1 MVSCK
6 KAFLNSSNFSFHGMP
21 GNIPISNSVF
31 FLSVAALEANDCHL
45 GEKNVN
51 APTPL
56 SATYD
61 IPETSL
67 QSRESL
73 FQPGTSGRKPEPSLI
88 NQHHD
93 SPLETGSGSYS
104 TAETSSQGQY
114 HMQMLSW
121 DEQQRNRGICLSRKY
136 DACMGIFVLAL
147 IL

>member
-1 MVSCK
+1 MGCQ
-6 KAFLNSSNFSFHGMP
+6 ATFQFQILFL
-21 GNIPISNSVF
+21 

-61 IPETSL
+61 RPETSL

-73 FQPGTSGRKPEPSLI
+73 FQPGTSGRKPEPSFI
-88 NQHHD
+88 HRHYD

-104 TAETSSQGQY
+104 TAEPSSQGQWC
-114 HMQMLSW
+114 MQMLLW
-121 DEQQRNRGICLSRKY
+121 DKQQRNRGICLAGEFFTK
-136 DACMGIFVLAL
+136 DAWECLFLTL